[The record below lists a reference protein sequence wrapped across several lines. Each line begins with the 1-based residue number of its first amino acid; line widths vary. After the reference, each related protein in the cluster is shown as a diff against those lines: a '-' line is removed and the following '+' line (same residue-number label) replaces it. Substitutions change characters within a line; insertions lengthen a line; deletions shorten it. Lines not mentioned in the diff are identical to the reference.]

1 MESLTSRLGTRFLV
15 VTVVPNILLLGYLG
29 FLLAAGAPARSP
41 SLTRAVGVLDGLS
54 IRQIIVIAIV
64 VLVFSVA
71 THPLQTPLI
80 RLVEGYWQGLPFG
93 SAAADSLTARFRA
106 ELSRAKERP
115 RGGGSSSSAGQQDPA
130 RRQRVP
136 ARRPPDWLPPREAD
150 LLPTLL
156 GNTLRVGE
164 GRAGDRYGLDLEWAW
179 PRLSPLL
186 SKSSMA
192 DLSDRRNQLDAAV
205 RLCLVAGLATVIG
218 LFLLLGHGSWLFL
231 PVGTYVLCWACYRAA
246 VEAAQSFSKSLAA
259 AVDLHH
265 LKLFDALQ
273 IERPANLADEFDR
286 NTTLKFLFRQ
296 GLHGE
301 DMDDL
306 HYLPPKADKPS
317 EEEPK

>member
-29 FLLAAGAPARSP
+29 FLFAAGAPARSP
-41 SLTRAVGVLDGLS
+41 SLTRAVDVLDGLS
-54 IRQIIVIAIV
+54 IRQIIVIALV

-71 THPLQTPLI
+71 THPLQTPLT
-80 RLVEGYWQGLPFG
+80 RLVEGYWQGLPLG
-93 SAAADSLTARFRA
+93 PAAAHALTARFRE
-106 ELSRAKERP
+106 ELRRARERP
-115 RGGGSSSSAGQQDPA
+115 RGGGSSGPAGQQDPA
-130 RRQRVP
+130 RRQPVST
-136 ARRPPDWLPPREAD
+136 RRPPDWLPPREQD
-150 LLPTLL
+150 LLPTVL

-186 SKSSMA
+186 SESSMA

-218 LFLLLGHGSWLFL
+218 LFLLLAHGSWLFL

-246 VEAAQSFSKSLAA
+246 VDAAQGFSKSLAA

-265 LKLFDALQ
+265 LKIFDALQ
-273 IERPANLADEFDR
+273 MERPADLAGELDH
-286 NTTLKFLFRQ
+286 NTTLNFLFRQ

-301 DMDDL
+301 DIDDL
-306 HYLPPKADKPS
+306 HYLPLKADKPS
-317 EEEPK
+317 GEEPE